1 MKPKHA
7 KAAAASLAA
16 ALVATLCL
24 GTAVV
29 RAQPTI
35 LADFPFNEGK
45 GATTHS
51 VPNDL
56 TGTLGV
62 AVNPDNLPEIT
73 TDSPSGA
80 AGDRAV
86 QLRGA
91 GFLVVDDSDNP
102 VLALQN
108 ESFTLE
114 AWVKWDP
121 AELDQYNGIL
131 AYGNSY
137 KLGVNNTELIFTLF
151 GVVDISSGLYL
162 PQDGFWHHVA
172 AAYEP
177 GVGVTLYLD
186 GAPSFVAE
194 TRTMRDFQNHL
205 FSIGSEGLGNSI
217 LAALDRVRVHKGLLT
232 ADQLDTNPT
241 APKGLLPDTL
251 VAYDF
256 NETAM
261 PFQNAKAPAR
271 PTLTSEDYLS
281 QASAPNFSS
290 DSPTGGAGDY
300 SMEYP
305 SAARRVI
312 VADPNQGLTLDNGDF
327 TIEAWVKFGAQ
338 PQARS
343 VLFFN
348 SGPGCAVSFSVNNR
362 TVFVTTLGI
371 LDVPSAAAIPDDG
384 GWHHIAV
391 VHENGKEFRFYVD
404 GILGDTVAYT
414 GGVLIGVRTDTQFYI
429 GSEPTGGLPY
439 VGKIDRLRVHRGIVA
454 QNDLDYRVI
463 PGVDPAAPELSI
475 QTVVEVAWPT
485 LPAGYILQSTT
496 TVADPSSWTNV
507 PGTPMA
513 QDGKYKF
520 YFPPSAEKTFYRLVK
535 P

>member
-1 MKPKHA
+1 MKSRLA
-7 KAAAASLAA
+7 DVSAVSLAA
-16 ALVATLCL
+16 ALVAAVCL
-24 GTAVV
+24 GTAASQ
-29 RAQPTI
+29 AQTT
-35 LADFPFNEGK
+35 LADFPFNEGT

-51 VPNDL
+51 ATNDL

-62 AVNPDNLPEIT
+62 APNPDNLPEIT

-80 AGDRAV
+80 AGDTAV
-86 QLRGA
+86 QLRGT
-91 GFLVVDDSDNP
+91 GFLLVDDSSSP
-102 VLALQN
+102 VLALQT
-108 ESFTLE
+108 EPFTME
-114 AWVKWDP
+114 TWVKWDA
-121 AELDQYNGIL
+121 AETEQYNGIL
-131 AYGNSY
+131 AYGQSY
-137 KLGVNNTELIFTLF
+137 KLGLNNTEIIWTLL
-151 GVVDISSGLYL
+151 GVVDVPSGLYL
-162 PQDGFWHHVA
+162 PQDGGWHHVA

-177 GVGVTLYLD
+177 GMGVTIYLD
-186 GAPSFVAE
+186 GTPSFVAA
-194 TRTMRDFQNHL
+194 TQAMRAFQNNL

-217 LAALDRVRVHKGLLT
+217 LATLDRVRVHKGLLT

-241 APKGLLPDTL
+241 APKALLADTI

-256 NETAM
+256 NEAAM

-271 PTLTSEDYLS
+271 PTMTSEGYFS
-281 QASAPNFSS
+281 QATAPSFST

-300 SMEYP
+300 AMEFP
-305 SAARRVI
+305 SAGRRVI
-312 VADPNQGLTLDNGDF
+312 VPDPNAAITLDTGDF
-327 TIEAWVKFGAQ
+327 TVEAWVKFGAQ

-348 SGPGCAVSFSVNNR
+348 SGPGAAVSFSVNNR

-414 GGVLIGVRTDTQFYI
+414 QGVLIGVRTDTQFYI

-454 QNDLDYRVI
+454 AENLDYRVI
-463 PGVDPAAPELSI
+463 PGVDPAAPALSI

-496 TVADPSSWTNV
+496 TVADPNSWTNV
-507 PGTPMA
+507 PGTPTA
-513 QDGKYKF
+513 QDGNYKF
-520 YFPPSAEKTFYRLVK
+520 YFPPAAEKTFYRLVK